1 MKIGRIELISH
12 RLPEQSALADLELQ
26 RRFAAIVLCQAHFI
40 SATPT
45 VIMPSEIA
53 EFEELDGDLVEG
65 LEVIEGAIRV
75 PAGWGLGV
83 NLTV

>member
-1 MKIGRIELISH
+1 
-12 RLPEQSALADLELQ
+12 
-26 RRFAAIVLCQAHFI
+26 
-40 SATPT
+40 
-45 VIMPSEIA
+45 MPSEIA

-75 PAGWGLGV
+75 PAGPGLGV